1 MKNLFLPILV
11 LALIISSC
19 GETNENNDSKVIL
32 NFNHICDN
40 ATLSNNLL
48 SHTNEAGE
56 NYNVQTL
63 KYILTDIK
71 LISDYKD
78 HDAVVIKDLHFVD
91 FSDPSTMFIESEV
104 IENGSY
110 TLSFRF
116 GLHADINIAD
126 NYTNESFHASMDW
139 PPMIDPNTGME
150 MGGGYHYMKLEG
162 AYINDSTFYNTH
174 TGPTMAM
181 DHSFVVNFDTQ
192 INIDNNTGNLEYSVN
207 MNINNWYQN
216 PNTVNLAPM
225 IMMDMQKQMQLMNN
239 GMTDV
244 FTLQGILD

>member
-1 MKNLFLPILV
+1 
-11 LALIISSC
+11 
-19 GETNENNDSKVIL
+19 
-32 NFNHICDN
+32 
-40 ATLSNNLL
+40 
-48 SHTNEAGE
+48 
-56 NYNVQTL
+56 
-63 KYILTDIK
+63 
-71 LISDYKD
+71 
-78 HDAVVIKDLHFVD
+78 
-91 FSDPSTMFIESEV
+91 
-104 IENGSY
+104 
-110 TLSFRF
+110 
-116 GLHADINIAD
+116 
-126 NYTNESFHASMDW
+126 
-139 PPMIDPNTGME
+139 
-150 MGGGYHYMKLEG
+150 MKLEG

-192 INIDNNTGNLEYSVN
+192 LNIDNNIGNLEYSVN